1 MTCQADQS
9 SASSTLRTESLAI
22 GWSFLWTWVLLFA
35 VSPARWRQLE
45 NGLKTERKRYR
56 ILASLVALKLAV
68 PLFLSLND

>member
-1 MTCQADQS
+1 M
-9 SASSTLRTESLAI
+9 
-22 GWSFLWTWVLLFA
+22 LLLA

-45 NGLKTERKRYR
+45 NGLKTERKRCR

>member
-1 MTCQADQS
+1 M
-9 SASSTLRTESLAI
+9 
-22 GWSFLWTWVLLFA
+22 LLFA